1 MNSIV
6 MNEAI
11 PEVKSPSVNS
21 RIDDDDKSMS
31 RSKKSLL
38 FMFLLTSLCIFAGWR
53 LVDPATL
60 PIKQVRIEGNFRY
73 LSPEKMQSIV
83 SEVIKGGFFNLNV
96 ASINNALLD
105 EPWVHW
111 VTVQRVW
118 PDGLNVQ
125 VKEQAAIAHW
135 NTNSLVNSSAQVFS
149 PEAAAQ
155 ITELPFLTGPVGT
168 EDLVLN
174 RYNEIHK
181 ALTEN
186 STRIKSIHLSE
197 RRAWRVKLHDG
208 PLVILGRSDIEN
220 RITRFTN
227 SVLSGL
233 GNEINKVEQ
242 IDMRYTNGFSV
253 KWNADSSQLIESR
266 LNNNG

>member
-11 PEVKSPSVNS
+11 PEVKSPSVKRRFN
-21 RIDDDDKSMS
+21 DDDKSIS
-31 RSKKSLL
+31 RATLSLL
-38 FMFLLTSLCIFAGWR
+38 FIFLLASLCIFSGWR
-53 LVDPATL
+53 LMNPATL

-73 LSPEKMQSIV
+73 LSPDKMQSIV

-96 ASINNALLD
+96 AIINNALLD

-135 NTNSLVNSSAQVFS
+135 NTNSLVNSSAQIFS
-149 PEAAAQ
+149 PEGAAQ
-155 ITELPFLTGPVGT
+155 IKELPFLTGPADT
-168 EDLVLN
+168 EHLVLN
-174 RYNEIHK
+174 RYQEINS
-181 ALTEN
+181 ALSEHSIRIN
-186 STRIKSIHLSE
+186 SIYLSE
-197 RRAWRVKLHDG
+197 RRAWRVQLQDG
-208 PLVILGRSDIEN
+208 PLVILGRSDLEN
-220 RITRFTN
+220 RIIRFTD

-233 GNEINKVEQ
+233 GKEISKVKQ
-242 IDMRYTNGFSV
+242 IDMRYTNGFAV
-253 KWNADSSQLIESR
+253 EWNANSSQLIESR

>member
-11 PEVKSPSVNS
+11 PEVKSTSVNS
-21 RIDDDDKSMS
+21 RFDDDKSIS
-31 RSKKSLL
+31 RATLSLL
-38 FMFLLTSLCIFAGWR
+38 FIFLLVSLCLFAGWQ
-53 LVDPATL
+53 LMDPATL

-73 LSPEKMQSIV
+73 LSPDKMQSIV

-135 NTNSLVNSSAQVFS
+135 NTNSLVNSSAQAFS
-149 PEAAAQ
+149 PEAAAE
-155 ITELPFLTGPVGT
+155 IADLPFLTGPVGT
-168 EDLVLN
+168 EQLVLD
-174 RYNEIHK
+174 RYNEIDK
-181 ALTEN
+181 AL
-186 STRIKSIHLSE
+186 SDLSIRIKSIDLSE
-197 RRAWRVKLHDG
+197 RRAWRVQLHKG

-233 GNEINKVEQ
+233 GNEINKVEK
-242 IDMRYTNGFSV
+242 IDMRYTNGFSI
-253 KWNADSSQLIESR
+253 KWNVDPSQLIESG